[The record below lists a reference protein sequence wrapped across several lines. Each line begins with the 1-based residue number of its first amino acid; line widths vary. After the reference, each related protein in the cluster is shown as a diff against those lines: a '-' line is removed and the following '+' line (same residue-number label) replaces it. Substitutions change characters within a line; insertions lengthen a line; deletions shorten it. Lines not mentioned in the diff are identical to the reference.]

1 MKLRSPKKKK
11 SRSNSGVTLYVINVG
26 LQMLT
31 MYGWPAFAYQT
42 HGKCTLQQFTPLPTT
57 GNEIKTTDETGADA
71 FYSLGIDHPLIF
83 NCQEAADY
91 VIWRFKLSNA
101 VAVPWRG

>member
-1 MKLRSPKKKK
+1 MKAKAKKP
-11 SRSNSGVTLYVINVG
+11 RSNSGVTLYVVSVG

-57 GNEIKTTDETGADA
+57 GNEIRTTDETGADA
-71 FYSLGIDHPLIF
+71 FYALGIERPLVF
-83 NCQEAADY
+83 NCQEAADHI
-91 VIWRFKLSNA
+91 VERFKLPSA
-101 VAVPWRG
+101 HVIPYRGEL